1 MDEIFTRFDGS
12 LLHIKSASA
21 QTQSTPHRS
30 PMAGYRL
37 TAAGHPC
44 IHNRMRNSRC
54 VRFSLLLLLLG
65 YWIGFARENFAADK
79 LRISYSAVN
88 ATQAFLWVAQ
98 EKGIFAKHGLEG
110 ELLYINSGTMNIAAL
125 VGGSVQIAGG
135 GPVSIE
141 ARLRGIKLTILGNPL
156 PWLAS
161 NLVVHPDIKAIPDLA
176 GKFAGISRFG
186 SSTDQGFRFLFR
198 KNGLNVDRDLKM
210 LQMGGDSSR
219 VAALKAGTIQYTFL
233 GAAATDNARAL
244 GFRVLATAQQM
255 TIPFPWTSVVVDESW
270 LNKNRELA
278 YRYMKC
284 STEAI
289 VTLKRNRADSERII
303 GKYMKITD
311 PKLVATEFEFVAS
324 LMPDYIAPTLDGIK
338 LILENFG
345 KEYPD
350 APRRDPKEFVDGSII
365 ERLKAERFVEGL
377 KS

>member
-1 MDEIFTRFDGS
+1 MTNR
-12 LLHIKSASA
+12 KSFSI
-21 QTQSTPHRS
+21 T
-30 PMAGYRL
+30 L
-37 TAAGHPC
+37 AALALAA
-44 IHNRMRNSRC
+44 
-54 VRFSLLLLLLG
+54 FLG
-65 YWIGFARENFAADK
+65 FVTDNFAADK

-88 ATQAFLWVAQ
+88 ATQAFLWVALERGFFQ
-98 EKGIFAKHGLEG
+98 KHGLEG

-141 ARLRGIKLTILGNPL
+141 ARLRGVKLTILGNPL

-161 NLVVHPDIKAIPDLA
+161 NLIVHPDIKGIPDLA

-186 SSTDQGFRFLFR
+186 SSTDQGFRYLFR
-198 KNGLNVDRDLKM
+198 KNGLNVDKDLKM

-219 VAALKAGTIQYTFL
+219 VAALKTGTIQYTFL

-255 TIPFPWTSVVVDESW
+255 AIPFPWTSVVVDESW

-284 STEAI
+284 GTEAI
-289 VTLKRNRADSERII
+289 VYMKRNRADSERII
-303 GKYMKITD
+303 AKYMKIND
-311 PKLVATEFEFVAS
+311 PKLAATEFDFVAS
-324 LMPDYIAPTLDGIK
+324 LMPDYISPTLDGIK

-350 APRRDPKEFVDGSII
+350 APKRDPKEFADSSIMD
-365 ERLKAERFVEGL
+365 RLKQEKFVENL
-377 KS
+377 KF

>member
-1 MDEIFTRFDGS
+1 MNK
-12 LLHIKSASA
+12 IK
-21 QTQSTPHRS
+21 T
-30 PMAGYRL
+30 
-37 TAAGHPC
+37 
-44 IHNRMRNSRC
+44 I
-54 VRFSLLLLLLG
+54 LLLLASVLAQAH
-65 YWIGFARENFAADK
+65 FSRELSAADK

-98 EKGIFAKHGLEG
+98 ERGIFAKHGLEG

-125 VGGSVQIAGG
+125 LGGSVQIAGG

-161 NLVVHPDIKAIPDLA
+161 NLVVHPDIKGIPDLP
-176 GKFAGISRFG
+176 GKLAGISRFG
-186 SSTDQGFRFLFR
+186 SSTDQGFRYLFR

-219 VAALKAGTIQYTFL
+219 VAALKTGTIQYTFL

-255 TIPFPWTSVVVDESW
+255 AIPFPWTSVVVEETW

-303 GKYMKITD
+303 SKYMKIND
-311 PKLVATEFEFVAS
+311 AKLAATEFDFVAS
-324 LMPDYIAPTLDGIK
+324 LMPDYITPTLEGTK

-350 APRRDPKEFVDGSII
+350 APKRDPKEFVDSSIMD
-365 ERLKAERFVEGL
+365 RLKNERFVEGL
-377 KS
+377 KY

>member
-1 MDEIFTRFDGS
+1 MINWRFIGTALVALVLAVS
-12 LLHIKSASA
+12 FVAAS
-21 QTQSTPHRS
+21 
-30 PMAGYRL
+30 
-37 TAAGHPC
+37 
-44 IHNRMRNSRC
+44 
-54 VRFSLLLLLLG
+54 
-65 YWIGFARENFAADK
+65 FAADK

-98 EKGIFAKHGLEG
+98 ERGIFAKHGLEG

-125 VGGSVQIAGG
+125 LGGSVQIAGG

-161 NLVVHPDIKAIPDLA
+161 NLVVHPDIKGIPDLP
-176 GKFAGISRFG
+176 GKLAGISRFG
-186 SSTDQGFRFLFR
+186 SSTDQGFRYLFR

-219 VAALKAGTIQYTFL
+219 VAALKTGTIQYTFL

-255 TIPFPWTSVVVDESW
+255 AIPFPWTSVVVEETW

-284 STEAI
+284 ATEAI

-303 GKYMKITD
+303 SKYMKIND
-311 PKLVATEFEFVAS
+311 AKLAATEFDFVSS
-324 LMPDYIAPTLDGIK
+324 LMPDYITPTLEGTK

-350 APRRDPKEFVDGSII
+350 APKRDPKEFVDSSIMD
-365 ERLKAERFVEGL
+365 RLKNERFVEGL
-377 KS
+377 KY

>member
-1 MDEIFTRFDGS
+1 MMTSR
-12 LLHIKSASA
+12 
-21 QTQSTPHRS
+21 
-30 PMAGYRL
+30 
-37 TAAGHPC
+37 HPKA
-44 IHNRMRNSRC
+44 
-54 VRFSLLLLLLG
+54 LLLVVFIAVLG
-65 YWIGFARENFAADK
+65 LAATVHSADK

-88 ATQAFLWVAQ
+88 ATQAFLWVALDR
-98 EKGIFAKHGLEG
+98 GFFGKHGLEG

-141 ARLRGIKLTILGNPL
+141 ARLRGVKLTILGNPL

-161 NLVVHPDIKAIPDLA
+161 NLVVHPDIKGIPDLA

-186 SSTDQGFRFLFR
+186 SSTDQGFRYLFR
-198 KNGLNVDRDLKM
+198 KNGLNVDKDLKM

-255 TIPFPWTSVVVDESW
+255 AIPFPWTSVVVDESW
-270 LNKNRELA
+270 LNKTREIA
-278 YRYMKC
+278 YRYLKC

-289 VTLKRNRADSERII
+289 VYMKRNRADSERII
-303 GKYMKITD
+303 SKYMKIND
-311 PKLVATEFEFVAS
+311 AKLAATEFDFVAS

-350 APRRDPKEFVDGSII
+350 APRRDPKEFADGSII
-365 ERLKAERFVEGL
+365 DRLKEEKFAEGL
-377 KS
+377 KF

>member
-1 MDEIFTRFDGS
+1 MKTLIRCQTILFTVAILFG
-12 LLHIKSASA
+12 A
-21 QTQSTPHRS
+21 
-30 PMAGYRL
+30 
-37 TAAGHPC
+37 AAG
-44 IHNRMRNSRC
+44 
-54 VRFSLLLLLLG
+54 
-65 YWIGFARENFAADK
+65 AAAADK

-98 EKGIFAKHGLEG
+98 EKGIFSKHGLEG

-141 ARLRGIKLTILGNPL
+141 ARLRGVKLTILGNPL

-161 NLVVHPDIKAIPDLA
+161 NLVSHPDIKGVADLP
-176 GKFAGISRFG
+176 GKIAGISRFG
-186 SSTDQGFRFLFR
+186 SSTDQGFRYLFR
-198 KNGLNVDRDLKM
+198 KHGFSVDRDLKM
-210 LQMGGDSSR
+210 LQMGADSSR

-233 GAAATDNARAL
+233 GAAATNNARAM

-255 TIPFPWTSVVVDESW
+255 AIPFPWTSVVVEESW

-278 YRYMKC
+278 YRYMKTA
-284 STEAI
+284 TEAI
-289 VTLKRNRADSERII
+289 VNLKRNRADSERII
-303 GKYMKITD
+303 GKYMKIND
-311 PKLVATEFEFVAS
+311 PKLAATEFEFVSA
-324 LMPDYIAPTLDGIK
+324 LMPDYIAPTMEGTR

-365 ERLKAERFVEGL
+365 ERLQKEKFAENVKF
-377 KS
+377 